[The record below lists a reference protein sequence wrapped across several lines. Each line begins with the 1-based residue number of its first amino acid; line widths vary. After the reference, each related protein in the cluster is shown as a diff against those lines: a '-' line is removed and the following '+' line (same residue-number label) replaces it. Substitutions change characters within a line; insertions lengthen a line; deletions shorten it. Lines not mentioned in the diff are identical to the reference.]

1 MYEICKETIK
11 KLQSFGFR
19 VNHRCLR
26 SNTEDLITNKKTE
39 WEIGWN
45 KITDFVT
52 KNPFEWTYTLY
63 LSVLPGYK

>member
-1 MYEICKETIK
+1 MYEICKEIIK

-39 WEIGWN
+39 WEIVWN
-45 KITDFVT
+45 KITEQT
-52 KNPFEWTYTLY
+52 
-63 LSVLPGYK
+63 